1 MKLILTREV
10 SGLGGAGD
18 VVTVKDGY
26 GRNFLLARGSAIMW
40 TKGGEGQIEG
50 IKRARTTREIRDLDH
65 AKEIKTKL
73 EKANVIVK
81 VKVGATGSMFGSVT
95 DKAIVAAILFQCFI
109 LSVFSI
115 VKILFIWLWLSLA
128 QIDSSLLFKKLM
140 ISSSFIFVKSVT
152 LFEQIEQNFPLSKS
166 DIVVQFI
173 LLQGFSIVIFM
184 LLTIWYILS
193 HV

>member
-10 SGLGGAGD
+10 AGLGGAGD

-50 IKRARTTREIRDLDH
+50 IKRARTTRQIRDLDH
-65 AKEIKTKL
+65 AKEIKAKL

-95 DKAIVAAILFQCFI
+95 DKDVAAAIKSATGLDI
-109 LSVFSI
+109 DRHTIATKGHIKKLGSHD
-115 VKILFIWLWLSLA
+115 VKISLGHNVVA
-128 QIDSSLLFKKLM
+128 K
-140 ISSSFIFVKSVT
+140 VSV
-152 LFEQIEQNFPLSKS
+152 S
-166 DIVVQFI
+166 VVADK
-173 LLQGFSIVIFM
+173 
-184 LLTIWYILS
+184 
-193 HV
+193 